1 MRRKLLASGM
11 CFALLLLTANCRI
24 NRRSGMLAKRSANAD
39 EAGSKLHANVHEL
52 RVSIHQLMGELSAGA
67 ATDVPAKVSKLEMQA
82 EKLDQQSE
90 DLRSQLRDLAADI
103 ARQSDGE

>member
-1 MRRKLLASGM
+1 M

-24 NRRSGMLAKRSANAD
+24 NRRSEMLAKHAANAD
-39 EAGSKLHANVHEL
+39 EAGSKLNANVHGL
-52 RVSIHQLMGELSAGA
+52 RVSIHQLMAELSAGA
-67 ATDVPAKVSKLEMQA
+67 ATDVPSKVSKLEMQA

-90 DLRSQLRDLAADI
+90 DLKSQLRELAAQI